1 MAGGQEEVKLLGSWV
16 SPFVYRVKWALNLK
30 NIQYE
35 YLEQDLV
42 NKSNLLLTCNPV
54 FKRVPVLIHND
65 KIICES
71 IVIMEYLDE
80 VWKNNPILPEDP
92 YEIAMVRFWT
102 KFIEEK
108 FTEVARKVLFLDGEQ
123 QENEVKN
130 AKEALESI
138 EGELKGKKFF
148 GGETIGYLD
157 LVMGFIAI
165 GLDIIEEVS
174 CVKMFDSLKY
184 PSFIKWMED
193 FLELPLIKECSPNR
207 DELVLYFRKIRQIK
221 LALAAKK

>member
-1 MAGGQEEVKLLGSWV
+1 MTRAEASHKSQNKIIIHGRGARGEAVGFMGQPICLIE
-16 SPFVYRVKWALNLK
+16 
-30 NIQYE
+30 
-35 YLEQDLV
+35 
-42 NKSNLLLTCNPV
+42 
-54 FKRVPVLIHND
+54 VPVLIHND

-92 YEIAMVRFWT
+92 YEIAM
-102 KFIEEK
+102 
-108 FTEVARKVLFLDGEQ
+108 FTEVVRKVLFLDGEQ

-148 GGETIGYLD
+148 GGETIGLLD
-157 LVMGFIAI
+157 LVLGFMTIW
-165 GLDIIEEVS
+165 LNIIEEVS
-174 CVKMFDSLKY
+174 HVKVFDSLKH
-184 PSFIKWMED
+184 PSLSKWMED

-207 DELVLYFRKIRQIK
+207 DELVPYFHKIREQM

>member
-1 MAGGQEEVKLLGSWV
+1 MEKGQEVKLLGSSV
-16 SPFVYRVKWALNLK
+16 SPFVYRVRWALKLK

-35 YLEQDLV
+35 YLEQDV
-42 NKSNLLLTCNPV
+42 FNKSNLLLTCNPV
-54 FKRVPVLIHND
+54 FKKVPVLLHND
-65 KIICES
+65 KPICES
-71 IVIMEYLDE
+71 LIIIEYIDHI
-80 VWKNNPILPEDP
+80 WKHNPILPEDP
-92 YEIAMVRFWT
+92 YERAKARFWA
-102 KFIEEK
+102 KFVEEK
-108 FTEVARKVLFLDGEQ
+108 FTEVVKKVLLLDGEQ
-123 QENEVKN
+123 QEMEVKN
-130 AKEALESI
+130 AKEALEI
-138 EGELKGKKFF
+138 VEGELKGKKFF

-174 CVKMFDSLKY
+174 CVKMVDSLKY

-207 DELVLYFRKIRQIK
+207 DELVLYFRKIRQLK

>member
-1 MAGGQEEVKLLGSWV
+1 MAEGQEVKLLGSWV

-108 FTEVARKVLFLDGEQ
+108 MKTTSIFTHHLCAMK
-123 QENEVKN
+123 
-130 AKEALESI
+130 
-138 EGELKGKKFF
+138 
-148 GGETIGYLD
+148 
-157 LVMGFIAI
+157 
-165 GLDIIEEVS
+165 
-174 CVKMFDSLKY
+174 
-184 PSFIKWMED
+184 
-193 FLELPLIKECSPNR
+193 
-207 DELVLYFRKIRQIK
+207 
-221 LALAAKK
+221 

>member
-1 MAGGQEEVKLLGSWV
+1 MAEGQEVKLLGSWV

-108 FTEVARKVLFLDGEQ
+108 FTEVVRKVLFLDGEQ

-148 GGETIGYLD
+148 GGETIGLLD
-157 LVMGFIAI
+157 LVLGFMTIW
-165 GLDIIEEVS
+165 LNIIEEVS
-174 CVKMFDSLKY
+174 HVKVFDSLKH
-184 PSFIKWMED
+184 PSLSKWMED

-207 DELVLYFRKIRQIK
+207 DELVPYFHKIREQM